1 MGGIKKEF
9 YGDSVDIR
17 LTTNGDLGGNKV
29 YTNGDLRY
37 TVIGEVKISW
47 KSQFLK
53 EKYIMKYSN
62 GKKNVVINM
71 LY

>member
-1 MGGIKKEF
+1 M
-9 YGDSVDIR
+9 
-17 LTTNGDLGGNKV
+17 TNGDLGGIKV

-37 TVIGEVKISW
+37 TVICEVKISW

-62 GKKNVVINM
+62 GKKNVM
-71 LY
+71 C

>member
-17 LTTNGDLGGNKV
+17 LTTNGDLGGIKV

-71 LY
+71 LF